1 MSGQQQASDEHS
13 AKPQAER
20 GVITTS
26 RVWQHSY
33 GQMLIETCA
42 DGSVWIDGKPV
53 PETLPGDVATPAS
66 TDSAAAPASIPAS
79 SALPSGEAIS

>member
-1 MSGQQQASDEHS
+1 MTAHPSMNDAHS
-13 AKPQAER
+13 VKPQAER

-53 PETLPGDVATPAS
+53 PETLPADSTTP
-66 TDSAAAPASIPAS
+66 P
-79 SALPSGEAIS
+79 LL